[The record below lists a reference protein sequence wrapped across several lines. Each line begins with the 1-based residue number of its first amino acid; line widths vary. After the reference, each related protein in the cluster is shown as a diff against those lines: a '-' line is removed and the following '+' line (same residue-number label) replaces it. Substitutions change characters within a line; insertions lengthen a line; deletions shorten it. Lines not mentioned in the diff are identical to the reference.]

1 MIHTSFSFLSFP
13 SLEIMKEDNIRLKKQ
28 LEEMEGERNQ
38 AIHER
43 NGLKQQCTAAIR
55 QVGVGQ
61 VQKVTN
67 CCVPPP
73 LDRWV

>member
-1 MIHTSFSFLSFP
+1 
-13 SLEIMKEDNIRLKKQ
+13 MKEDNIRLKKQ

-55 QVGVGQ
+55 QVRVGKRSLIA
-61 VQKVTN
+61 V
-67 CCVPPP
+67 C
-73 LDRWV
+73 RRH

>member
-1 MIHTSFSFLSFP
+1 MIVPIFFF

-28 LEEMEGERNQ
+28 LEEMEAERNQ

-55 QVGVGQ
+55 QVHNYD
-61 VQKVTN
+61 QKSFSPQG
-67 CCVPPP
+67 CCFAS
-73 LDRWV
+73 LKD

>member
-1 MIHTSFSFLSFP
+1 MYTCFSFRSFF

-55 QVGVGQ
+55 QVRVGKRSLI
-61 VQKVTN
+61 VV
-67 CCVPPP
+67 C
-73 LDRWV
+73 RRH